1 MCAFPTDVNNNSFFL
16 DYLDSRKDN
25 KMVGYSP
32 LPRGFEAAACSCSV
46 FFLCLDYQVFKPNSA
61 ILTINSKW
69 SGKTGQHGKQTIS
82 LVWND

>member
-1 MCAFPTDVNNNSFFL
+1 MCAFPTDVNNNSFFFGL
-16 DYLDSRKDN
+16 FRLKERY